1 MKLNKLTKR
10 EEELKKVQERV
21 ERSNGNI
28 DKTCEHEWINIRI
41 PGDDGI
47 YVACPKC
54 RSVDVEETRR
64 LSRELASEKGDQ

>member
-1 MKLNKLTKR
+1 MKAH
-10 EEELKKVQERV
+10 ERM

-28 DKTCEHEWINIRI
+28 DQTCEHEWINIRI

-54 RSVDVEETRR
+54 KSVDVEETKR
-64 LSRELASEKGDQ
+64 LSRELIRKKAER

>member
-1 MKLNKLTKR
+1 M
-10 EEELKKVQERV
+10 EAHERM

-28 DKTCEHEWINIRI
+28 DQTCEHEWINIRI

-54 RSVDVEETRR
+54 KSVDVEETKR
-64 LSRELASEKGDQ
+64 LSREWLASKKED